1 MALIDLI
8 KRISQKKSERS
19 QKFKELEED
28 YHLQK
33 MLEERQKSSNQR
45 ELERYMKENHENNI
59 KRQLDIIR
67 KVKTQEAW
75 KDSSILK
82 GGNKILDTNNDML
95 KNDTPML
102 QQKNIFMEHKTK
114 PLMTNKSMFFKW

>member
-75 KDSSILK
+75 KDSSILN
-82 GGNKILDTNNDML
+82 GGNKILDTNSQIL
-95 KNDTPML
+95 KNDRPIL
-102 QQKNIFMEHKTK
+102 KQKNIFKEKQTK
-114 PLMTNKSMFFKW
+114 PLLNNNSMFFK